1 MSEVVETVVVVGSP
15 LGLHGRPAA
24 EIVRLASPFRAEL
37 TLAREDGS
45 DGSADCR
52 SILAMLVLAAA
63 RGTRLILRG
72 TGEDAAEA
80 VRTVAAYFAEN
91 FNE

>member
-1 MSEVVETVVVVGSP
+1 MSEVVETVVVGSP

-37 TLAREDGS
+37 TLAREDDS
-45 DGSADCR
+45 DKRADCR

-63 RGTRLILRG
+63 NGTRLILRG
-72 TGEDAAEA
+72 TGEDAEA
-80 VRTVAAYFAEN
+80 AVGAIAAYFAKN

>member
-1 MSEVVETVVVVGSP
+1 MPEVEETVVVGSP

-37 TLAREDGS
+37 SLSREDGS
-45 DGSADCR
+45 GNRADCR
-52 SILAMLVLAAA
+52 SILAMLVLAATC
-63 RGTRLILRG
+63 GTRLVLRG
-72 TGEDAAEA
+72 VGEDAETA
-80 VRTVAAYFAEN
+80 VKTVAAYFAGN